1 MENRQEPAAH
11 PGPAAA
17 SSAGITRRHALTAA
31 GGVLAGAALAQ
42 AAGPAFAATAASADA
57 DAIVVGH
64 GLAGLVAT
72 AELAAAG
79 RKVLLLDQEPETNL
93 GGQAFWSFGGLFFVD
108 SAEQRLM
115 GIKDSKDLAWQDWLG
130 TAGFDRGV
138 DDPAGQDHWAY
149 RWAEAYVD
157 FASGEKRSWLAGL
170 GVQWFPVVGWAER
183 GGGLADGHGNS
194 VPRFHVTWG
203 TGPAVVEPFEKKVRA
218 AVADGT
224 VGFRFRHRVDGIVT
238 TGGAVTGVHGAV
250 LEPSGAARGE
260 SSSRTVVG
268 EFELSAP
275 VVIVTSGGIGA
286 DHDLI
291 RQNWP
296 ARLGTPPRSMITG
309 VPAHVD
315 GRMLGITGKAG
326 GRIVNPDR
334 MWHYTEGLRNYAP
347 IWPGHGIRILPGPS
361 SMWFDATGKRFNSP
375 DIPGYDTL
383 HTLKSITDTGYDYSW
398 FVTTQKIIAKE
409 FALSGSEQN
418 PDLTEKNVWKLLS
431 RIWQTPEPIER
442 FKEQGEDFVVATTL
456 PDLVAGMN
464 ELTGTDLIDLDGLKR
479 QIEARDREIDNP
491 YTKDVQ
497 VMGIRNAL
505 AYPGDSLSR
514 TASAHRILDP
524 DAGPLIAVRLNILTR
539 KTLGGLQTDLSGR
552 VLNAS
557 GDPIAGL
564 YAAGEVA
571 GFGGGGV
578 HGYRSLEG
586 TFLGGCLFSGRAA
599 GRAAA
604 AATAT

>member
-1 MENRQEPAAH
+1 MENPAS
-11 PGPAAA
+11 PT
-17 SSAGITRRHALTAA
+17 SITRRRALTVA
-31 GGVLAGAALAQ
+31 GGVLAAAAVDQ
-42 AAGPAFAATAASADA
+42 TVPAFAAGASSSSAEA

-79 RKVLLLDQEPETNL
+79 RTVLLLDQEPESNV

-108 SAEQRLM
+108 SEEQRLM
-115 GIKDSKDLAWQDWLG
+115 GIKDSHELAWQDWLG

-138 DDPAGQDHWAY
+138 GDPRGQDYWAHQ
-149 RWAEAYVD
+149 WAEAYVD
-157 FASGEKRSWLAGL
+157 FAGGEKRSWLHGL
-170 GVQWFPVVGWAER
+170 GVRWFPIVGWAER

-218 AVADGT
+218 AVADGR
-224 VGFRFRHRVDGIVT
+224 VAFKHRHRVDEIVT
-238 TGGAVTGVHGAV
+238 TGGTVTGVRGAV
-250 LEPSGAARGE
+250 LEPSNAQRGKA
-260 SSSRTVVG
+260 SSRTVVG
-268 EFELSAP
+268 DFELRAP

-286 DHDLI
+286 NHDLV

-296 ARLGTPPRSMITG
+296 DRLGTPPKRMITG
-309 VPAHVD
+309 VPAYVD
-315 GRMLGITGKAG
+315 GRMLAITEKAG

-334 MWHYTEGLRNYAP
+334 MWHYTEGLKNYDP
-347 IWPGHGIRILPGPS
+347 IWADHGIRILPGPS
-361 SMWFDATGKRFNSP
+361 SMWFDAQGKRFSAP
-375 DIPGYDTL
+375 DLPGYDTL
-383 HTLKSITDTGYDYSW
+383 STLKSITGSGYDYSW

-418 PDLTEKNVWKLLS
+418 PDLTNKDILQLLS
-431 RIWQTPEPIER
+431 RIWQTPEPIEK
-442 FKEQGEDFVVATTL
+442 FKKNGVDFVVATTL
-456 PDLVAGMN
+456 PELVRGMN
-464 ELTGTDLIDLDGLKR
+464 KLTGDNLIDLADLKR
-479 QIEARDREIDNP
+479 QIDARDREIDNP

-505 AYPGDSLSR
+505 AYPGDTLSR
-514 TASAHRILDP
+514 TASAHKIMDSG
-524 DAGPLIAVRLNILTR
+524 AGPLIAVRLNILTR

-552 VLNAS
+552 VLDAT
-557 GDPIAGL
+557 GEPVPGL
-564 YAAGEVA
+564 YAAGEAA

-586 TFLGGCLFSGRAA
+586 TFLGGCLFSGRRT

-604 AATAT
+604 EATAT